1 MSWVTGHSEN
11 QASDSLTE
19 ADNNQI
25 NVNQP
30 SRLRILQDAARF
42 LESKSDKLSQ
52 YIKNGIRKYAR
63 PTGILHHTNN
73 IRL

>member
-1 MSWVTGHSEN
+1 MSWVTGRLEN
-11 QASDSLTE
+11 QASDSLAE
-19 ADNNQI
+19 ADNNQT

-30 SRLRILQDAARF
+30 TRLRTLQDAATF

-52 YIKNGIRKYAR
+52 YIRNGIREYAR
-63 PTGILHHTNN
+63 PIGILHHTNN